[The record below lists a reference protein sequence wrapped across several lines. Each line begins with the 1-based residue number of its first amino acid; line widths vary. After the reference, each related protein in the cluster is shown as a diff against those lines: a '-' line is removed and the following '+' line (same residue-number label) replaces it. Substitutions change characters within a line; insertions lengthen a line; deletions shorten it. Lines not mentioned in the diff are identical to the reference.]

1 MAVAAVAMLLPET
14 VSLVAVTVTVFVTL
28 PGVDAGA
35 VARIVTTV
43 VSPGAKVGMLTLAL
57 LFEPAATVPAAV
69 EPMSDVPEIKV
80 TPDGR
85 VSTTL
90 TDVAVDGPLFV
101 TFMV

>member
-1 MAVAAVAMLLPET
+1 MAVAAVAELLLET

-35 VARIVTTV
+35 VARIVTTA
-43 VSPGAKVGMLTLAL
+43 VSPGDNVGMVTLAV
-57 LFEPAATVPAAV
+57 LFEPEATVPAEV
-69 EPMSDVPEIKV
+69 EPISDVPETKI

-90 TDVAVDGPLFV
+90 TEVAVDRPLFV